1 MAKKI
6 SELASASTPL
16 SGSEL
21 LEIVQGGVSK
31 SVSAADL
38 AGSGGSGSSR
48 EVISSNRTYYVRTD
62 GSDSND
68 GRSNTSGGA
77 FLTIQKAVD
86 VICGTLD
93 INAGITVTISV
104 QDGTYTTPVV
114 LYKYSGPGKVSIV
127 GNVTTPANVVISTT
141 SANAVSLAVPA
152 YYEISGIKLQTTTS
166 GSGLFVVYGGII
178 AFSAMNFGACAL
190 AHMLATMGGKI
201 TATGNYAISGGAGGH
216 ILATTAGA
224 VDINSRTVTLTGTP
238 NFSSAFIWMSE
249 GMGMSNAY
257 SVTFSGGAS
266 GKRYIVNNNS
276 VCFVN
281 GAGSTYIPGTVAGTT
296 AAGGQYA

>member
-6 SELASASTPL
+6 SDLTAASTPL

-21 LEIVQGGVSK
+21 LEIVQGGASK
-31 SVSAADL
+31 KVSAADL

-48 EVISSNRTYYVRTD
+48 EVISAARSYYVRTD

-68 GRSNTSGGA
+68 GRTNTSGGA

-93 INAGITVTISV
+93 INSGITVTINV
-104 QDGTYTTPVV
+104 ADGTYTTPVV
-114 LYKYSGPGKVSIV
+114 LKKYVGPGSVAIV
-127 GNVTTPANVVISTT
+127 GNTSTPANVLISTT
-141 SANAVSLAVPA
+141 SANAIALSEPA
-152 YYEISGIKLQTTTS
+152 LYDISGFKLQTTTG
-166 GSGLFVVYGGII
+166 GSGLFIVYGGIVK
-178 AFSAMNFGACAL
+178 FSAIDFGACAL
-190 AHMLATMGGKI
+190 AHMLCTMGGKI

-216 ILATTAGA
+216 ILATTAGV

-238 NFSSAFIWMSE
+238 GFSSAFIWMSE
-249 GMGMSNAY
+249 GMGMANAY

-266 GKRYIVNNNS
+266 GKRYLVNNNS

-296 AAGGQYA
+296 ATGGQYA